1 MNIVVKYSLM
11 LFVATIGISGQLLL
25 KKGLNSFSHLQFN
38 SFLSKIFTIV
48 SEPFVLLA
56 LFCYAVGMI
65 GYLFLLSKVELTS
78 VYPICTSLTFGGIT
92 FFGWLLLK
100 EPLSWP
106 KISGIILIIIGIFLI
121 ERFG

>member
-1 MNIVVKYSLM
+1 MNIVAKYGLM
-11 LFVATIGISGQLLL
+11 LFVATIGISGQILL

-48 SEPFVLLA
+48 FEPFVLLA
-56 LFCYAVGMI
+56 LFCYAAGMI

-78 VYPICTSLTFGGIT
+78 VYPICTSFTFVGIT

-106 KISGIILIIIGIFLI
+106 KISGIILIVIGIFLI
-121 ERFG
+121 DRFG

>member
-1 MNIVVKYSLM
+1 MNIITKYSFM
-11 LFVATIGISGQLLL
+11 LFIATIGISGQILL

-38 SFLSKIFTIV
+38 SFFLKIFTIV
-48 SEPFVLLA
+48 FEPFVLLA
-56 LFCYAVGMI
+56 LFCYAVGMA

-78 VYPICTSLTFGGIT
+78 VYPICTALTFGGIT
-92 FFGWLLLK
+92 FFGWFFLK
-100 EPLSWP
+100 EPLGWP